1 MGRAE
6 SGPEFCVNF
15 GSGRVGEGGPLHLWV
30 ELGWVKKL
38 EPRPTLNQRKESGRE
53 DEERED
59 KRHPLFWSRSTA
71 LRDDVVHQFVCSLVC
86 SFVCRHQEFHICF
99 LPLLPSNSCLWQ

>member
-30 ELGWVKKL
+30 ELGWVKKIGA
-38 EPRPTLNQRKESGRE
+38 T
-53 DEERED
+53 
-59 KRHPLFWSRSTA
+59 
-71 LRDDVVHQFVCSLVC
+71 
-86 SFVCRHQEFHICF
+86 
-99 LPLLPSNSCLWQ
+99 SNSESKEGIGKGR